1 MRVQVVG
8 TAQSGVKIDC
18 SSRIAVVIDVLR
30 ATSVMTTALDNGARS
45 VLPVTT
51 IEEAETVFKTSDPA
65 CTLKGGERHALK
77 IDGFDFGNSPLEY
90 KRPLVAGKDI
100 IITTTNGTNAIRNVQ
115 KAEMMVLAC
124 LRNASAVVG
133 FLIGKNKDVVIV
145 CSGTEGKFSM
155 DDGLCAGMLLHLL
168 KEKTPV
174 EWDDLGFLLE
184 RFYRNSAHDIFAN
197 LLDCFHVK
205 RLLSLGFH
213 EDLKFCFQTDRSTC
227 IPMEIDGRF
236 VRMG

>member
-18 SSRIAVVIDVLR
+18 SDRIAVVIDVLR

-174 EWDDLGFLLE
+174 ERDDLGFLLE
-184 RFYRNSAHDIFAN
+184 RF
-197 LLDCFHVK
+197 
-205 RLLSLGFH
+205 
-213 EDLKFCFQTDRSTC
+213 
-227 IPMEIDGRF
+227 
-236 VRMG
+236 